1 MHCSWAGGRISEA
14 ARFIVRALEMA
25 PANARLLAILPDVLR
40 SGSFQHRWRERVSDL
55 ASVESVERYGSE
67 GHNLFF
73 GDGGS
78 RIWGPMVERYLAERG
93 VR

>member
-1 MHCSWAGGRISEA
+1 MSCRLQEPKSKMQVDEFHSLG
-14 ARFIVRALEMA
+14 ALGLRV
-25 PANARLLAILPDVLR
+25 NALD
-40 SGSFQHRWRERVSDL
+40 
-55 ASVESVERYGSE
+55 ESQTVNFGCGEFGQQFVDALTE

-78 RIWGPMVERYLAERG
+78 RIWGPMVERHLAERG